1 MVRLLSFLIIFCI
14 STSSVVFAQKKDK
27 DAWKSSP
34 LSMHD
39 KLISKANSQRFAT
52 VGMMTVGL
60 SLTLGGFAKSIAP
73 AFKDL
78 PKTDIRLL
86 WMPVTGILTTIAAYP
101 MSKNSRKNRKKAW
114 EVLEQSASIGNQKQP
129 FTRFPAIGLRISL

>member
-1 MVRLLSFLIIFCI
+1 MLSFIMFF
-14 STSSVVFAQKKDK
+14 SFFNVSAKKKVK
-27 DAWKSSP
+27 DNYNSSP

-39 KLISKANSQRFAT
+39 KLISKANSQRFAA
-52 VGMMTVGL
+52 VGMMTIGF

-73 AFKDL
+73 AFKDI

-101 MSKNSRKNRKKAW
+101 MSKKSKKNRKQAW
-114 EVLEQSASIGNQKQP
+114 QVLEQSASIGNQKQP
-129 FTRFPAIGLRISL
+129 FTRFPAIGIRISL